1 MPFPGTGG
9 SPSFVIVQRVTL
21 ESADWAATAYLART
35 FADRLLGVWRVPE
48 GATVIL
54 PASSV
59 HSLCRRR
66 PLQVAGLDGSMRVTT
81 VRTLRPNRFAVLPGA
96 RLVIEAPE
104 GERLPAPGQ
113 LVEMSDG

>member
-1 MPFPGTGG
+1 
-9 SPSFVIVQRVTL
+9 
-21 ESADWAATAYLART
+21 
-35 FADRLLGVWRVPE
+35 
-48 GATVIL
+48 
-54 PASSV
+54 
-59 HSLCRRR
+59 
-66 PLQVAGLDGSMRVTT
+66 VAGLDGSMRVTT